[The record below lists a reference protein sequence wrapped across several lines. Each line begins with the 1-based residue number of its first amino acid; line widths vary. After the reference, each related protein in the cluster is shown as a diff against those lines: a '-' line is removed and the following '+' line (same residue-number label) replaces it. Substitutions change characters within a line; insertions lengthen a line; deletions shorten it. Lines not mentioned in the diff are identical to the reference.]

1 MVALGLH
8 AAQRGVQRAVG
19 ERAERSQQTR
29 EPLAQFVSV
38 HRRFLEQPEDG
49 EFEHPGDVLAVLLAD
64 LGVLGLP
71 VVLLVGK
78 PDPRLADEDQAASGI
93 ARIGVGVHAQHRG
106 HAAGQQA
113 AEQAG
118 QALHVLDGVDL
129 REVLGQRL
137 RAQLLDL
144 GVRLLADRS
153 LDELSIDL
161 LAERWAYRR
170 GRVRALAKA
179 CCEEW
184 VAGEANRMS
193 LSSSVAPSYA
203 YHIDAARYAR
213 FLRSLAETV
222 LQILMEADVDGLIG
236 AGRYERSGERSTYRN
251 GYRERSLDTRL
262 GSLNL
267 KIPKL
272 RTGSYFPGF
281 LEPRKTVEKALVAV
295 IQEAWIAGVSTRRVD
310 DLVQAMGLS
319 GISKSSVSK
328 LCKDIDE
335 RVNAFL
341 KRPLSGA
348 WPYLW
353 LDATYLKVREGG
365 RIVSVAA
372 IVAVAVDTEGRREII
387 GLHIGPSEA
396 EVFWTDFLRDLVKRG
411 LSGVQ
416 LVISD
421 AHEGL
426 KAAICRV
433 LKATWQRCRVHWT
446 RNALAYVP
454 RAQQTMVAAGL
465 RHAFQQPDQEAARAA
480 LHHLAEQLHNR
491 WPKLKGFID
500 ATSEDV
506 LAYLTFPLQHR
517 TKLHSTN
524 PLERLNKEI
533 KRRADVVGIFPNTD
547 SIQRLIG
554 AVLLEANDE
563 WQLQHRYM
571 QIEGMAA
578 LATPMI
584 EEAQPLQ
591 ITPKAA

>member
-1 MVALGLH
+1 MTDDRMALIE
-8 AAQRGVQRAVG
+8 AFQKAD
-19 ERAERSQQTR
+19 
-29 EPLAQFVSV
+29 
-38 HRRFLEQPEDG
+38 DG
-49 EFEHPGDVLAVLLAD
+49 NF
-64 LGVLGLP
+64 
-71 VVLLVGK
+71 
-78 PDPRLADEDQAASGI
+78 
-93 ARIGVGVHAQHRG
+93 
-106 HAAGQQA
+106 
-113 AEQAG
+113 
-118 QALHVLDGVDL
+118 
-129 REVLGQRL
+129 L
-137 RAQLLDL
+137 RA
-144 GVRLLADRS
+144 
-153 LDELSIDL
+153 
-161 LAERWAYRR
+161 
-170 GRVRALAKA
+170 
-179 CCEEW
+179 
-184 VAGEANRMS
+184 
-193 LSSSVAPSYA
+193 
-203 YHIDAARYAR
+203 
-213 FLRSLAETV
+213 LAETV
-222 LQILMEADVDGLIG
+222 LQILMEADVEGLIG

-341 KRPLSGA
+341 TRPLSGA

-396 EVFWTDFLRDLVKRG
+396 EVFWTDFLRSLVKRG
-411 LSGVQ
+411 LSSVQ

-426 KAAICRV
+426 KAAIRRV

-465 RHAFQQPDQEAARAA
+465 RHAFQQPDQESARTA
-480 LHHLAEQLHNR
+480 LQHLAEQLHNR
-491 WPKLKGFID
+491 WPKLKAFID
-500 ATSEDV
+500 NTCEDV
-506 LAYLTFPLQHR
+506 LAYLTFPIQHR

-571 QIEGMAA
+571 QVEGMAGFA
-578 LATPMI
+578 PVLS
-584 EEAQPLQ
+584 EES
-591 ITPKAA
+591 ITTLPPQAA